1 MSSSPKSS
9 SSSYKTANSSSS
21 SYKSAKSAKSS
32 SPKSSNK
39 TKKAATMIQRRQ
51 RSNKTRKRIKSEAAK
66 KIQSSYRSLFK
77 CPVCYELK
85 KNNEKFDLDC
95 GNKHFVCKTCAD
107 NLKGPSAICPMCRQP
122 VPKLRGEKVI
132 DGESLRFIDRFFN
145 RQNPYSLYTEINKG
159 RLIEFITRIIQE
171 PINANIFHL
180 VRLYLGLL
188 SNYMSYYKGPNSLL
202 SVFFTKD
209 GSKYKIRRR
218 GTATFNG
225 FRRTFIILVKLKNY
239 LRDKMEIV
247 IPSEYL
253 KNITDVLLLYRINDT
268 KTKKTLNIDD
278 EIRYFNNDYLNR
290 IYSR

>member
-9 SSSYKTANSSSS
+9 HS
-21 SYKSAKSAKSS
+21 SYKSANSSHSSYKSANSSAKSS
-32 SPKSSNK
+32 TPKSSNK
-39 TKKAATMIQRRQ
+39 TKKAATMIQR
-51 RSNKTRKRIKSEAAK
+51 SYKTRKRIKSEAAK

-171 PINANIFHL
+171 PINANIFNL

-188 SNYMSYYKGPNSLL
+188 SNFMSHYEGPNSLL
-202 SVFFTKD
+202 SVFFTKR
-209 GSKYKIRRR
+209 GSIYKLRRR
-218 GTATFNG
+218 GPATFNG

-290 IYSR
+290 IYSM